1 MNKRYSLF
9 IFAFFISVSAFS
21 QKVVELKSTPST
33 ITWTK
38 PESTYYSPSGSD
50 SIVANVSKPSLTVYL
65 PKASKAN
72 GTALIIAPGGGFHL
86 LAIENE
92 GQHLASWCV
101 KNGIVAFVLKY
112 RLVPTEKDAVAEFF
126 EKMKNQK
133 QADNEMQ
140 PVVTM
145 AKADGLAAI
154 EYIRNNAKLYNVN
167 PNKIGIAGFSAGG
180 TVAGAAAFEYTSPA
194 NRPDFAAP
202 IYPALHVVNTEKL
215 PEKPMPLFVAV
226 TADDMFGFQNVSV
239 ELFKKW
245 NAAKQP
251 IELHIYENG
260 GHGHGMKKQNLASD
274 AWIDNFGN
282 WLKLHGWLKK

>member
-1 MNKRYSLF
+1 MKNIFSTF
-9 IFAFFISVSAFS
+9 VFAFFMSISAYG
-21 QKVVELKSTPST
+21 QKIVELKSTAST
-33 ITWTK
+33 IAWAK
-38 PESTYYSPSGSD
+38 PESTYYSPSGND
-50 SIVANVSKPSLTVYL
+50 SIVANVSTPSLTIYL

-92 GQHLASWCV
+92 GKYLAEWCV
-101 KNGIVAFVLKY
+101 KNGIAAFVLKY

-126 EKMKNQK
+126 EKMKNPK
-133 QADNEMQ
+133 QADSDMQ
-140 PVVTM
+140 PVITM

-154 EYIRNNAKLYNVN
+154 EYVRNNAKLYNVN

-180 TVAGAAAFEYTSPA
+180 TVAAAAAFEHTSPS

-202 IYPALHVVNTEKL
+202 IYPALHVVNTDTL
-215 PEKPMPLFVAV
+215 PQKPMPLFVAV
-226 TADDMFGFQNVSV
+226 TADDMFGFQNLSV

-245 NAAKQP
+245 NAAKHP

-260 GHGHGMKKQNLASD
+260 GHGFGMKKQNLASD
-274 AWIDNFGN
+274 KWIDGFGN